1 MAVYDPLQPM
11 WKRNV
16 AGILD
21 FLLAFLVFGF
31 VLSKIFGNQGPAPMT
46 TAAGTHVE
54 FFSLGTWPTLLLIVL
69 IVVYFVALGRTG
81 GTVFQR
87 LFGMKRAR

>member
-1 MAVYDPLQPM
+1 MAVYDPPQPI

-16 AGILD
+16 AGVFDFILATMV
-21 FLLAFLVFGF
+21 FAVPLYQFYGVHEVRQAGVHYGLNLGGLLALVGL
-31 VLSKIFGNQGPAPMT
+31 V
-46 TAAGTHVE
+46 
-54 FFSLGTWPTLLLIVL
+54 
-69 IVVYFVALGRTG
+69 VVYFVVLGRTG

>member
-1 MAVYDPLQPM
+1 MAVYDPPQPI

-16 AGILD
+16 AGVFDFILATMV
-21 FLLAFLVFGF
+21 FAVPLYQFYGVHEVRQAGAHYGLNLGGLLALVAL
-31 VLSKIFGNQGPAPMT
+31 V
-46 TAAGTHVE
+46 
-54 FFSLGTWPTLLLIVL
+54 
-69 IVVYFVALGRTG
+69 VVYFVVLGRTG